1 MYDIDINESFNDLKK
16 KFDRIKN
23 MGYIKDK
30 NQKNKGNSGLT
41 FENLIGKENDEF
53 QIADYNGIEIK
64 VKNNFL
70 SDYRYLTLFSLVPSN
85 CFGLELK
92 RLRREYGKQDVNF
105 SDVNVLMKSVF
116 ANFKVYD
123 ENNNSFQLEVNR
135 KDERIYLCIFNR
147 KKQVFNKSIYWDFD
161 EIIGAIKRK
170 LNHLALVKYDKKRI
184 YGQDYF
190 KYSSISFYKFKGI
203 ETFFELVEKGIIRI
217 YICLGVYK
225 SGPKSGCE
233 HDHGI
238 RFDIKE
244 CNMLKLY
251 DVYEI

>member
-1 MYDIDINESFNDLKK
+1 M
-16 KFDRIKN
+16 
-23 MGYIKDK
+23 
-30 NQKNKGNSGLT
+30 T
-41 FENLIGKENDEF
+41 
-53 QIADYNGIEIK
+53 
-64 VKNNFL
+64 
-70 SDYRYLTLFSLVPSN
+70 
-85 CFGLELK
+85 
-92 RLRREYGKQDVNF
+92 
-105 SDVNVLMKSVF
+105 
-116 ANFKVYD
+116 
-123 ENNNSFQLEVNR
+123 
-135 KDERIYLCIFNR
+135 
-147 KKQVFNKSIYWDFD
+147 
-161 EIIGAIKRK
+161 
-170 LNHLALVKYDKKRI
+170 KKRT

-251 DVYEI
+251 DIYEI

>member
-1 MYDIDINESFNDLKK
+1 MYDIDINESFSDLKK
-16 KFDRIKN
+16 KFDKIKK
-23 MGYIKDK
+23 MGYIKGK
-30 NQKNKGNSGLT
+30 NQKNKGDSGLT

-85 CFGLELK
+85 CFGFELK

-135 KDERIYLCIFNR
+135 KD
-147 KKQVFNKSIYWDFD
+147 KSIDWDFD

-203 ETFFELVEKGIIRI
+203 ETFFELIEKGIIRI